1 MFTSRMKKLQT
12 SVLVATLLM
21 SIPTCLVYSSPRTV
35 AKQVSFKGRSG
46 GVITTVG
53 FDPVKL
59 IAYTHVEGKGQAT
72 SLGNFTVTGDSAV
85 YVATGVVQGN
95 WQLTAA
101 NGDVL
106 FVTMEGSGIDPTH
119 GSGLFTIVGGT
130 GRFEGAT
137 GSYNQIITFA
147 VPGGSADVIPYTD
160 VLEGSISNGLQ

>member
-1 MFTSRMKKLQT
+1 MKKLQK
-12 SVLVATLLM
+12 SALVATLLI
-21 SIPTCLVYSSPRTV
+21 SIPTCLVYSSPKTV
-35 AKQVSFKGRSG
+35 VKQTPFKGQSG

-53 FDPVKL
+53 FDPIKL
-59 IAYTHVEGKGQAT
+59 IAYTHVEGKGHAT
-72 SLGNFTVTGDSAV
+72 RLGNFTVTGVSAV
-85 YVATGVVQGN
+85 YVATGVVLGN

-101 NGDVL
+101 NGDIL

-160 VLEGSISNGLQ
+160 VLEGSISTGLQ